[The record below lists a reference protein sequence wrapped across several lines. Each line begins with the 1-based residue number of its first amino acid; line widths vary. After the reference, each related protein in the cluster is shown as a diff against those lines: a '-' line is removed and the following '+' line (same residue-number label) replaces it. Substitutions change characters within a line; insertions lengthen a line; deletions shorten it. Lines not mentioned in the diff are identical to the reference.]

1 MKNARWAWAGNGPP
15 LARIC
20 NTAAYLLLSF
30 EASCSK
36 KADFGRNYQKPHHRH
51 GDGYPPWVKIVHT
64 ATGLASHAEC
74 LLQAAR
80 GGYTPPAGI
89 PFISTAWQR
98 TTRACLSGA
107 QAAEIYQTWMRR
119 WHIAQRF
126 LQPDWSIVD
135 LWVARALLARGMS
148 PADVSQ
154 ILQLGS
160 PGFPRGHSD
169 PADYL
174 RRTLARAFPV
184 FPAPGRAVCAAP
196 APASAAGVCPQ
207 VQGQAELNGQ
217 TQLPI
222 TSRA

>member
-89 PFISTAWQR
+89 PFISTVATDYSSVPIR
-98 TTRACLSGA
+98 RAGRRNLPNLD
-107 QAAEIYQTWMRR
+107 AA
-119 WHIAQRF
+119 
-126 LQPDWSIVD
+126 
-135 LWVARALLARGMS
+135 LA
-148 PADVSQ
+148 
-154 ILQLGS
+154 
-160 PGFPRGHSD
+160 H
-169 PADYL
+169 
-174 RRTLARAFPV
+174 
-184 FPAPGRAVCAAP
+184 CAAIP
-196 APASAAGVCPQ
+196 AAGLEHRGPVGRSRPAGTRHVSRRRLPDSAAGQSGISTRP
-207 VQGQAELNGQ
+207 
-217 TQLPI
+217 
-222 TSRA
+222 